1 MNTEHNDEATESNG
15 GVVVGIIEDMPTDDD
30 RAGDRAGTTGEVDNP
45 ADPVPADTMDL
56 DPDAEQDL
64 AESGRTASG
73 WLRLTSLVLV
83 FVAAVC
89 AVVFGGLWI
98 AAANNNTLS
107 QARARDVALQAA
119 ETGAVNFTTLDYRNI
134 QQGLDR
140 WKQSATG
147 NLLTE
152 LSSGLNTFE
161 QQVQQSKVV
170 TTGKVVDGALTS
182 LDLNGGKAEAVV
194 LVDVTVAPS
203 TGQPG
208 TKRLPL
214 DVTLTNTG
222 SSSQPVWKLSNLVQI
237 SSGTAGK

>member
-1 MNTEHNDEATESNG
+1 MNTEHGDEATGSNG

-30 RAGDRAGTTGEVDNP
+30 RAGHRVGATGKVDTP
-45 ADPVPADTMDL
+45 PDPVPEETV
-56 DPDAEQDL
+56 DPDSETDPDSAGT
-64 AESGRTASG
+64 GRTASG

-89 AVVFGGLWI
+89 AMVFGGLWI
-98 AAANNNTLS
+98 GAANDNTLA

-222 SSSQPVWKLSNLVQI
+222 SASHPVWKLSNLVQI
-237 SSGTAGK
+237 ASGNAGQ